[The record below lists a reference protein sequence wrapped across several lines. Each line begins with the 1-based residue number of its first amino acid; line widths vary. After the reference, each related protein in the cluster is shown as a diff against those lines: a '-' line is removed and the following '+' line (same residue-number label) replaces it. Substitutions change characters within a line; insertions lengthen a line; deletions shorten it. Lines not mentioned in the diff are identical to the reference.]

1 MASEKPSPVKIVIIV
16 LCLAGAAAGLY
27 FAFAPS
33 GGPVIPEGAS
43 EPATPEEQGA
53 GDMTEEEVEEAT
65 SGA

>member
-16 LCLAGAAAGLY
+16 VCLAGAAAGLY

-43 EPATPEEQGA
+43 EPARRRNRA
-53 GDMTEEEVEEAT
+53 RAT
-65 SGA
+65 